1 MDIEIKFNTI
11 GRVNALPIFLCT
23 IFRKMTLFNSSA
35 VWYYKNMSEILKTI
49 AGFTAIILVGL
60 AGVTISHMMK
70 LGEMNALI
78 MTVDNISH
86 TR

>member
-1 MDIEIKFNTI
+1 MYEM
-11 GRVNALPIFLCT
+11 V
-23 IFRKMTLFNSSA
+23 KM
-35 VWYYKNMSEILKTI
+35 M
-49 AGFTAIILVGL
+49 AGFVAILFVGL
-60 AGVTISHMMK
+60 AGVTISKVMR

>member
-1 MDIEIKFNTI
+1 MKEI
-11 GRVNALPIFLCT
+11 V
-23 IFRKMTLFNSSA
+23 
-35 VWYYKNMSEILKTI
+35 KTM
-49 AGFTAIILVGL
+49 AGFAAILFVGL
-60 AGVTISHMMK
+60 AGVTISHIMK